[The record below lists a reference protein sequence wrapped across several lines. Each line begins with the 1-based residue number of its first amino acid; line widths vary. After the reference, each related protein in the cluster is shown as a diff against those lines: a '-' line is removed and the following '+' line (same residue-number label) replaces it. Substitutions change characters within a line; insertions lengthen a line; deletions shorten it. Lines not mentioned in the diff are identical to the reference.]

1 MRTYAAKLLCFG
13 LLLAQ
18 CVIAVEVAWA
28 LEALQQS
35 GLSGFT
41 TFQLTKEN
49 WHEAASIISRAG
61 SSNNPLIVI
70 KQDAPRGPLP
80 VRIPQHV
87 RTLDFRYGAGINL
100 VRGHHPRLEGIW
112 GQYAHLG
119 TGLRQNITIADVITP
134 DAKVTDWKSNLKEY
148 SSTKFSS
155 PADYPSKHNHY
166 QNLMSEV
173 WNFNPSING
182 VAIWGDSGAFVPG
195 SKVWGGFLSA
205 RSWPLYWQEYVPKD
219 RPHFNADDFDAQLV
233 GLEVDVL
240 NTGKDWK
247 GWGRENAGVLAKT
260 GVQVVGF
267 GKQNTQA
274 IEIRSEDSDSPDAA
288 NRKGQWKAAMVV
300 YNSLAKDGRVIY
312 GLFEEAG
319 IGIDFDQPVFEH
331 GAMRLHTKQE
341 GQGLVFNGGRGGQIY
356 ADESGTLTLSSGAQ
370 GFRVMGPSG
379 SEAIRIGSDGKV
391 VLSSITL
398 DTHQLVSALIRD
410 PVAILVIVG
419 VAIVLFFPLQIIVT
433 YFVLRRWRWFS
444 AQPGA

>member
-1 MRTYAAKLLCFG
+1 VRTQVTKLLYLS
-13 LLLAQ
+13 LLLTQ
-18 CVIAVEVAWA
+18 YVIVVQIAWA
-28 LEALQQS
+28 QEALPQS
-35 GLSGFT
+35 GLPGFT

-49 WHEAASIISRAG
+49 WSEAASIISKASL
-61 SSNNPLIVI
+61 SSNPLIII
-70 KQDAPRGPLP
+70 KRDVPSGPLP
-80 VRIPQHV
+80 VRVSQHV
-87 RTLDFRYGAGINL
+87 RILDFRYGGGINL

-119 TGLRQNITIADVITP
+119 AGLRQNITISDVISP
-134 DAKVTDWKSNLKEY
+134 DATVTDWRSNPKAY

-155 PADYPSKHNHY
+155 PAEYHHKVNHY

-195 SKVWGGFLSA
+195 SKVWGGFFSA

-219 RPHFNADDFDAQLV
+219 RPPFTIDNFDAQLI
-233 GLEVDVL
+233 GLEIDVL
-240 NTGKDWK
+240 NAGKDSK
-247 GWGRENAGVLAKT
+247 GWGPENAGILGKT
-260 GVQVVGF
+260 GLQIVGF

-288 NRKGQWKAAMVV
+288 SRKGQWKAAMVV

-319 IGIDFDQPVFEH
+319 VGIDFDQPVFEH
-331 GAMRLHTKQE
+331 GAVRLHTKRE
-341 GQGLVFNGGRGGQIY
+341 GQGVIFNGGQGGQIY

-379 SEAIRIGSDGKV
+379 NEAIRIGSDGKV
-391 VLSSITL
+391 VLSSVTL
-398 DTHQLVSALIRD
+398 DTRQLVGAFVRD
-410 PVAILVIVG
+410 PVAILIMVG
-419 VAIVLFFPLQIIVT
+419 IAMVLFLPVQLFVT
-433 YFVLRRWRWFS
+433 YLMLRRRRLS
-444 AQPGA
+444 TQPGV

>member
-1 MRTYAAKLLCFG
+1 MRARMTKFLYLG

-18 CVIAVEVAWA
+18 CAIVFEVAWA
-28 LEALQQS
+28 QEAQS
-35 GLSGFT
+35 ELSGFT

-49 WHEAASIISRAG
+49 WDKAASIISKAG
-61 SSNNPLIVI
+61 LSNNPLIVI
-70 KQDAPRGPLP
+70 RQDAPRGPLP
-80 VRIPQHV
+80 IRVPSHV
-87 RTLDFRYGAGINL
+87 RTLDFRYGGGINL

-119 TGLRQNITIADVITP
+119 TGLRQNFTITDVITP
-134 DAKVTDWKSNLKEY
+134 DARVTDWKSNQKEY

-155 PADYPSKHNHY
+155 PAEYHSGHNHY

-173 WNFNPSING
+173 WNFNPHING

-219 RPHFNADDFDAQLV
+219 RPHFDANDFDAQLV
-233 GLEVDVL
+233 GLEIDVL
-240 NTGKDWK
+240 NAGKDWK
-247 GWGRENAGVLAKT
+247 GWGHKNAGVLAKT
-260 GVQVVGF
+260 GLQVVGF

-274 IEIRSEDSDSPDAA
+274 IEIRSEDSDSADAA
-288 NRKGQWKAAMVV
+288 SRKGLWKAAMVV
-300 YNSLAKDGRVIY
+300 YNSLSKDGRVIY
-312 GLFEEAG
+312 GLFEEGG

-331 GAMRLHTKQE
+331 GAMRLHTKRE
-341 GQGLVFNGGRGGQIY
+341 GQGVVFNGGSGGQIY
-356 ADESGTLTLSSGAQ
+356 ADESGTLTLTSGAR

-379 SEAIRIGSDGKV
+379 SEAIRIGSDDKV
-391 VLSSITL
+391 ILSSVAL
-398 DTHQLVSALIRD
+398 DSHQLLSALIRD
-410 PVAILVIVG
+410 PMTILTMVG
-419 VAIVLFFPLQIIVT
+419 IAMVLFLPLQIIVT